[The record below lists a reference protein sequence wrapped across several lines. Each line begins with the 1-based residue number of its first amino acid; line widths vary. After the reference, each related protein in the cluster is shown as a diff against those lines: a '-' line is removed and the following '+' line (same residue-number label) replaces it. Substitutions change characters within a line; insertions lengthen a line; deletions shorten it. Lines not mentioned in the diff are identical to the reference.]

1 MKKQTIAL
9 FTAAT
14 LLAGTA
20 LVGSVNTIWA
30 QQPTALMQQQVK
42 DQNFRNVKIAES
54 TVTYTIKGDA
64 QVHEGTYHYTL
75 KQHGKVLA
83 KGFGTAS
90 MGAPEWGT
98 INQQISVSSSKLS
111 GNKGLSLE
119 MYEVD
124 SATGDHV
131 NNVTVPLHKSNN
143 TAKNKVFRNLKLS
156 ESTVTYT
163 AKGEAKVNEGT
174 YHYATKQD
182 GKTLVK
188 GFGTAS
194 IGAPDWGTFTQQI
207 TIPSSKIAA
216 NKSLFLELY
225 EVDQATGK
233 IVNKKTIQMKK
244 AEQTQTFGYNAF
256 RNVQSSS
263 PVVTFTVK
271 GEASAFEGTYQYA
284 VKQDGKTLAKG
295 YGTASVG
302 APDWGTFSQQVS
314 IPMNKLQ
321 GNKPLTFELY
331 EIDQE
336 TGKVVNK
343 LVMPIK

>member
-20 LVGSVNTIWA
+20 IAGSVGTIWA
-30 QQPTALMQQQVK
+30 QQPTDLMQQQVK
-42 DQNFRNVKIAES
+42 EQTFRNVKLSES

-75 KQHGKVLA
+75 KQNGKILA

-90 MGAPEWGT
+90 MGAPEWGK
-98 INQQISVSSSKLS
+98 INQQISISSNKLA
-111 GNKGLSLE
+111 GNKGLTAE
-119 MYEVD
+119 MYEID
-124 SATGDHV
+124 SATGKQV
-131 NNVTVPLHKSNN
+131 NNITVPLNKSDKS
-143 TAKNKVFRNLKLS
+143 AKNKVFRNMKLS
-156 ESTVTYT
+156 ESKVTYSV
-163 AKGEAKVNEGT
+163 KGEAQVHEGT
-174 YHYATKQD
+174 YHYAVKQD
-182 GKTLVK
+182 SKVLVK

-194 IGAPDWGTFTQQI
+194 FGAPEWGTFTQQI
-207 TIPSSKIAA
+207 SIPSSKVVS
-216 NKSLFLELY
+216 NKPMFLELY

-233 IVNKKTIQMKK
+233 IVNKKTIQMKQ
-244 AEQTQTFGYNAF
+244 AELTNENKVF
-256 RNVQSSS
+256 RKVETSS

-271 GEASAFEGTYQYA
+271 GEASVFEGTYQYA

-295 YGTASVG
+295 YGKASMG
-302 APDWGTFSQQVS
+302 GPEWGTFSQQVS

-321 GNKPLTFELY
+321 GNKPLTFELF
-331 EIDQE
+331 EIDQA

>member
-20 LVGSVNTIWA
+20 LVGSINTIWA
-30 QQPTALMQQQVK
+30 QQSTGSMQQQVK
-42 DQNFRNVKIAES
+42 EQNFRNVKLGES
-54 TVTYTIKGDA
+54 IVTYTIKGEA

-75 KQHGKVLA
+75 KQNGKVLA

-98 INQQISVSSSKLS
+98 INQQISVSSTKLA
-111 GNKGLSLE
+111 GNKGLTLD
-119 MYEVD
+119 MYEED
-124 SATGDHV
+124 AATGQNINHI
-131 NNVTVPLHKSNN
+131 TVPLHKSDKA
-143 TAKNKVFRNLKLS
+143 AKNKVFRNLKLS

-163 AKGEAKVNEGT
+163 VKGEAQVHEGT
-174 YHYATKQD
+174 YHYAVKQD

-194 IGAPDWGTFTQQI
+194 IAAPDWGTFTQQI
-207 TIPSSKIAA
+207 SIPSSKIVA

-233 IVNKKTIQMKK
+233 VINKKTIPMNKVEKK
-244 AEQTQTFGYNAF
+244 LQNKVF
-256 RNVQSSS
+256 REVTTSS
-263 PVVTFTVK
+263 PTVTFTVK
-271 GEASAFEGTYQYA
+271 GEASVFEGTYQYA
-284 VKQDGKTLAKG
+284 VKQDGKTIAKG

-302 APDWGTFSQQVS
+302 APEWGTFTQQVS

-331 EIDQE
+331 EIDQA